1 MQYLEKVGAAGGT
14 PSVLFLI
21 RNGAAVIL
29 IADYVYALTFNYL
42 PDGPRLAFAGGVFVL
57 STAMA
62 VIAYIHRPS
71 NTSNL
76 IVLSMIVICAC
87 WGLSYATGYGGG
99 GQGYTFQS
107 AAKFLGVYMLALWA
121 FAYPEAL
128 PRRLIAFLAVATLIG
143 GGGYAIFAP
152 RVNLGGEEYFAYLT
166 GVPQSY
172 GALALAGKIS
182 VFVGA
187 RHSSA
192 LFILLNVLLVDQLR
206 RLRVLP
212 PIFAWLLVALGAYVI
227 TGYWSRNT
235 MLDVAVYFLGVFYY
249 DSRIKNVM
257 APTYFLLFGL
267 LLVAALAAISF
278 VSTYELYY
286 WGSGR
291 VGTYVHRVDLL
302 AQRDLGS
309 LLVGTGLG
317 SDWFRSYTW
326 LSTEKNAHN
335 LYLSDFIEIGLIGIL
350 GHFILL
356 AVIYLNLP
364 KGRAKSFFYMIVSSG
379 LISHGFIAD
388 SQFRSMLFAAM
399 ALAIVSYREET
410 RGTLR

>member
-1 MQYLEKVGAAGGT
+1 
-14 PSVLFLI
+14 
-21 RNGAAVIL
+21 
-29 IADYVYALTFNYL
+29 
-42 PDGPRLAFAGGVFVL
+42 
-57 STAMA
+57 
-62 VIAYIHRPS
+62 
-71 NTSNL
+71 
-76 IVLSMIVICAC
+76 
-87 WGLSYATGYGGG
+87 
-99 GQGYTFQS
+99 
-107 AAKFLGVYMLALWA
+107 
-121 FAYPEAL
+121 
-128 PRRLIAFLAVATLIG
+128 
-143 GGGYAIFAP
+143 
-152 RVNLGGEEYFAYLT
+152 
-166 GVPQSY
+166 
-172 GALALAGKIS
+172 
-182 VFVGA
+182 
-187 RHSSA
+187 
-192 LFILLNVLLVDQLR
+192 
-206 RLRVLP
+206 
-212 PIFAWLLVALGAYVI
+212 
-227 TGYWSRNT
+227 